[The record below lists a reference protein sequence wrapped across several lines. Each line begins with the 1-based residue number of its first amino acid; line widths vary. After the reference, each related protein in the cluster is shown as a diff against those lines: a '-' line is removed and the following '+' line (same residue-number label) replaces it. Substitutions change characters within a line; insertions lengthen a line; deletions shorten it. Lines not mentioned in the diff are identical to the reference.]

1 MAIQN
6 DGGLDQTAF
15 DSYKQKFSDAVNNDL
30 NTAMG
35 LSVLFDLIKDKDV
48 SNATKLKLIEDF
60 DKVLGLDL
68 LKKEETNDSYDISTE
83 EIETLI
89 EKRVQAKQ
97 NKDYKLADEIRNELL
112 SKGIKL
118 IDTPTGTKYE
128 KV

>member
-1 MAIQN
+1 M
-6 DGGLDQTAF
+6 
-15 DSYKQKFSDAVNNDL
+15 
-30 NTAMG
+30 
-35 LSVLFDLIKDKDV
+35 
-48 SNATKLKLIEDF
+48 
-60 DKVLGLDL
+60 GLDL
-68 LKKEETNDSYDISTE
+68 LKKEETNDSYDISKE
-83 EIETLI
+83 EIENLI